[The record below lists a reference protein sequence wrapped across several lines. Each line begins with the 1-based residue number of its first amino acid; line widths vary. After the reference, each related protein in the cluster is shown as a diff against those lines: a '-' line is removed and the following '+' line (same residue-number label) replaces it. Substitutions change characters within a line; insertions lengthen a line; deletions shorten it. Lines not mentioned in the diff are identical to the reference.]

1 MATFRTKARAVD
13 LLGKQQIRDEVTAI
27 SELLRNSYDAD
38 ANFGTIDINTSQNQI
53 IISDD
58 GEGMTKKDIEEKWLT
73 LGTHSKTN
81 NTTKT
86 KKGRVRIGEKGI
98 GRLAISLL
106 GDQLLLISKKA
117 NEWCLLYLHWE
128 LFRNEHMFL
137 EDIQI
142 PIKVFKTFKEL
153 INFFE
158 NEFSEFKN
166 QLLNNFL
173 DKDVWA
179 KETVLKVTKQIAEF
193 KITNKVLSEVYKVEQ
208 NENGTIFHISHMD
221 DMWIWDSFLSKTKDK
236 SMERRHTRLVGTLYS
251 FENPI
256 AKFDKEVEEEET
268 SFIPSIIINGF
279 NLRDQTWFNEEDINL
294 YDYSIKGEIKN
305 GKFSGACK
313 IKYSENNTEEFIVE
327 DVLLTQGLNS
337 KNIKDCGPLTI
348 NWYFVE
354 GEAHNSA
361 LNKESHKRIK
371 DKLEEIGGIYVFRDG
386 LRILPYGEP
395 GNDFLEVEVTRS
407 RRASNFP
414 FSFRRMFGYIEISKV
429 HNGKLLDKSSRE
441 GFIENQYYLYFKEIT
456 FNLLAW
462 WAYDFLETKDQMSGR
477 RKIRLEKFEDERK
490 QLEAQKQEEK
500 KQRNYLKDLQKR
512 VENTPSELKRN
523 VISIESSFNSIMN
536 DLRNNV
542 AKPDKQF
549 RKHISDS
556 FVQIQLR
563 TNEMTNSL
571 DSLLI
576 NPNLRFTPPNILLE
590 SIENVNNEIKEAK
603 SKLKIYFQRVI
614 QEEERLIVRKYE
626 NSLNSEQDTLND
638 TLDQINSLI
647 SEINGSPRIIKN
659 FKDVHQNKLA
669 NEMNNII
676 NMILDE
682 YSANLDS
689 EFEWFEEEQKII
701 SVGVN
706 ELTVLQSELE
716 SADLFTNVSS
726 LLNKTKNLLRKLK
739 NKQALIHQ
747 KIIEVSN
754 NISTKDFHRKVEN
767 TVRSFNNFIQN
778 NEYTDDQL
786 IGILKKEV
794 DMYRDI
800 SAVGLAAELTSHEFN
815 ALYQEIKRN
824 FRILD
829 SKLKNTSLNPVLQ
842 KSHRAFRSLERL
854 HERMSPLY
862 RQSRN
867 IRSEIKLNGFVNTL
881 TEYFSTDLK
890 RYDIKIINDIPED
903 VVIKEVEAVLFTP
916 LVNIISN
923 SIYWLLNQENRQI
936 HFYMDYMAKKLYIQD
951 TGPGIKPT
959 DIPYVFEP
967 YFTKKVG
974 GRGLGLF
981 LSRDILEH
989 KGHNF
994 YVINPN
1000 DTFTNLSGACFCIEF
1015 NSKVVL
1021 TGGNHN
1027 E

>member
-1 MATFRTKARAVD
+1 MATFRTRARAVD

-38 ANFGTIDINTSQNQI
+38 ANFGTIDINTTQNQI

-81 NTTKT
+81 NIKKT
-86 KKGRVRIGEKGI
+86 KKGRVKIGEKGI
-98 GRLAISLL
+98 GRLAISVL
-106 GDQLLLISKKA
+106 GEQLLLISKKA
-117 NEWCLLYLHWE
+117 DEWSILYLHWE

-137 EDIQI
+137 EDIQL
-142 PIKVFKTFKEL
+142 PIKTFRNFKEL
-153 INFFE
+153 MNFFE
-158 NEFSEFKN
+158 NDFDEYKN

-179 KETVLKVTKQIAEF
+179 KTTVLKVTKQIEEF
-193 KITNKVLSEVYKVEQ
+193 EITHKVLSEIYKVEQ
-208 NENGTIFHISHMD
+208 SQNGTIFHISHMD
-221 DMWIWDSFLSKTKDK
+221 DTWSWDSFLSKTKDK

-256 AKFDKEVEEEET
+256 ARFDKEVEEEET

-279 NLRDQTWFNEEDINL
+279 NLRDQTWFNEEDITL
-294 YDYSIKGEIKN
+294 YDYSIKGEIRN

-313 IKYSENNTEEFIVE
+313 IKYSENNTEEFIIE

-337 KNIKDCGPLTI
+337 KSIKDCGPLTI

-354 GEAHNSA
+354 GEAYKSA
-361 LNKESHKRIK
+361 LNKVNHKKII
-371 DKLEEIGGIYVFRDG
+371 DKLREIGGIYVFRDG

-395 GNDFLEVEVTRS
+395 GNDFLELEATRS

-414 FSFRRMFGYIEISKV
+414 FSFRRMFGYIEISKE

-441 GFIENQYYLYFKEIT
+441 GFIENQNYLYFKEIT
-456 FNLLAW
+456 FNLLEW

-477 RKIRLEKFEDERK
+477 RKVRLEKFEDERK

-500 KQRNYLKDLQKR
+500 KQKNYLKDLQKT
-512 VENTPSELKRN
+512 VDNTPTELKRN
-523 VISIESSFNSIMN
+523 VMTIENSFKSIMN

-542 AKPDKQF
+542 DALDTHF
-549 RKHISDS
+549 RQHVRDS
-556 FVQIQLR
+556 FVDIQLS
-563 TNEMTNSL
+563 TNKLANSL

-576 NPNLRFTPPNILLE
+576 NPNLRFTPPNTLLE
-590 SIENVNNEIKEAK
+590 SIENINNEIRSEK
-603 SKLKIYFQRVI
+603 SRLRIYFQRVI
-614 QEEERLIVRKYE
+614 QEEERSIIRKYE
-626 NSLNSEQDTLND
+626 KSLNSEQETLID
-638 TLDQINSLI
+638 ILDQIKSLI
-647 SEINGSPRIIKN
+647 SEINSSPRIIKN
-659 FKDVHQNKLA
+659 FKDFYQNKIA
-669 NEMNNII
+669 NEMNNMI
-676 NMILDE
+676 NRILDE
-682 YSANLDS
+682 YSANIDS
-689 EFEWFEEEQKII
+689 EFEWFEEEQKKL
-701 SVGVN
+701 SEGVN
-706 ELTVLQSELE
+706 ELTLLQTELA

-726 LLNKTKNLLRKLK
+726 LLNKTKNLLDILK

-754 NISTKDFHRKVEN
+754 NISTKNFHKEAEN
-767 TVRSFNNFIQN
+767 TIRSFNNFIQN

-815 ALYQEIKRN
+815 ALYQEIKKN
-824 FRILD
+824 FKILD

-867 IRSEIKLNGFVNTL
+867 IKSEIKLNGFVNTL
-881 TEYFSTDLK
+881 TEYFSTDLR
-890 RYDIKIINDIPED
+890 RYDIKIINDVPQD
-903 VVIKEVEAVLFTP
+903 ATIKEVEAVLFTP

-923 SIYWLLNQENRQI
+923 SIYWLLNQEKKQI
-936 HFYMDYMAKKLYIQD
+936 HFYMDYKAKKLYIQD
-951 TGPGIKPT
+951 TGPGIKPK

-967 YFTKKVG
+967 YFTKRVG

-989 KGHNF
+989 NGHNF

-1000 DTFTNLSGACFCIEF
+1000 DSFTNLSGACFCIEF
-1015 NSKVVL
+1015 NSKAVL
-1021 TGGNHN
+1021 TGGYHD